1 MKRRFNISVMLF
13 MAIFIAW
20 MGTGKVMLTCL
31 HSETTRMLFLSD
43 MCDGG
48 CSPDSDCML
57 TQVVSLSPQMP
68 VASLDVDFHA
78 PVMQIA
84 PFLISEEPLFQSL
97 QAITS
102 ECPHPIY
109 GSPPRDLLY
118 RISVLRL

>member
-1 MKRRFNISVMLF
+1 

-20 MGTGKVMLTCL
+20 MGTGKIMLTCL

-48 CSPDSDCML
+48 CNPNSDCML

-78 PVMQIA
+78 PVLQIA
-84 PFLISEEPLFQSL
+84 PFLVAEVPVCESWHDV
-97 QAITS
+97 ADDYVK
-102 ECPHPIY
+102 PIID
-109 GSPPRDLLY
+109 SPPKDLLY

>member
-1 MKRRFNISVMLF
+1 MLF

-20 MGTGKVMLTCL
+20 MGTGKIMLTCL

-48 CSPDSDCML
+48 CKPDSDCML

-78 PVMQIA
+78 PVFDIA
-84 PFLISEEPLFQSL
+84 PFLIPEEPVYESPYVLPRAF
-97 QAITS
+97 A
-102 ECPHPIY
+102 HPVCD
-109 GSPPRDLLY
+109 SPPRDLLY

>member
-1 MKRRFNISVMLF
+1 MLF

-20 MGTGKVMLTCL
+20 MGTGKIMLTCL

-43 MCDGG
+43 MCDKG
-48 CSPDSDCML
+48 CKPDSDCML

-78 PVMQIA
+78 PVLDIA
-84 PFLISEEPLFQSL
+84 PFLIVEMPDYSNRHD
-97 QAITS
+97 ATTDYAR
-102 ECPHPIY
+102 PII
-109 GSPPRDLLY
+109 GSPPKDLLY

>member
-1 MKRRFNISVMLF
+1 

-48 CSPDSDCML
+48 CKPDSDCML

-78 PVMQIA
+78 PVLDIA
-84 PFLISEEPLFQSL
+84 PFLISKEPFFQS
-97 QAITS
+97 QHVIPNEYS
-102 ECPHPIY
+102 QPIV
-109 GSPPRDLLY
+109 GSPPKDLLY